1 MKKVTIAILIAC
13 MVLAFSGCKSIK
25 SQASAQGALKSDATE
40 TAEPGDEVGDG
51 GAVSTGGENADLP
64 KDLQAMFRSCA
75 QLVSYLAVSTYTVD
89 MQNLSAEDFWLIMS
103 LVAYAEKPDTVGE
116 FGTIDLEYDVVC
128 DIAEAFLSETLS
140 ISGMPEPKDIYSA
153 SYVAAEKL
161 YELQP
166 VSISD
171 IVPELVGLDQTDA
184 SGKKFLMRIKLID
197 TQERIKKTEW
207 HVSLE
212 VWDDEEDHFFPYKI
226 VKVWH
231 VD

>member
-13 MVLAFSGCKSIK
+13 MVMPMSGCAKTK
-25 SQASAQGALKSDATE
+25 TQASAQGLLEANDIQGAGLVDTQAVA
-40 TAEPGDEVGDG
+40 AENEGTDIPQDV
-51 GAVSTGGENADLP
+51 
-64 KDLQAMFRSCA
+64 QAMFRSCA
-75 QLVSYLAVSTYTVD
+75 QLVSYLAVSTYAID

-103 LVAYAEKPDTVGE
+103 LVTYAQKPDTVGE
-116 FGTIDLEYDVVC
+116 FGTIDLEYDVVY
-128 DIAEAFLSETLS
+128 DIAQAFLSEALS
-140 ISGMPEPKDIYSA
+140 VSDMPTPKDIYSA

-171 IVPELVGLDQTDA
+171 VEPELVSIEQTDQSA
-184 SGKKFLMRIKLID
+184 SRFLMRIKLVD
-197 TQERIKKTEW
+197 TQERIKKTQW

-212 VWDDEEDHFFPYKI
+212 AWGDKAIHFFPYKL
-226 VKVWH
+226 VKAWH